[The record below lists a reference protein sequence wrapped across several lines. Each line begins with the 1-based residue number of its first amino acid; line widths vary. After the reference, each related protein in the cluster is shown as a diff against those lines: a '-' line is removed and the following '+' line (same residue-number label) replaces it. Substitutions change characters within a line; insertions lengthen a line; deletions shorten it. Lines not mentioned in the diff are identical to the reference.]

1 MQPMIMRP
9 LAMGI
14 PEKIKEIQEQ
24 IHKTQINKATE
35 FHIGLLKAKIARLKR
50 EMQENVH
57 GKTMHS
63 GGENIGFDVRKAGD
77 ATVVLIGLPSV
88 GKSTILNSLTNA
100 NSRVASYQFTTL
112 TAVPGMLHYR
122 GAKIQVLDLP
132 GVIEGASGGKG
143 FGKRVLSVARNADL
157 VLAVLDVFQPHHLH
171 VLKKEL
177 AEAGIRLDEQP
188 PNILIEKASTGGISV
203 NAQVP
208 IKVSERLIKE
218 IMRLYG
224 LHNGRLIIRER
235 DLTDDQLIDALNGN
249 RIYVP
254 SVIVLNK
261 IDLVNASFVQEIKSK
276 VVGNNNNNNNN
287 YFIAI
292 SADSGI
298 NIDVLKEA
306 IYQRLKFIRVYMR
319 PKGGETDFKEP
330 LIIKKG
336 ATVQDVC
343 NKIHRNMAKNFRY
356 GLVWGKSA
364 KFAGQ
369 KVGLDHKLADEDVL
383 TIVKVSGT
391 ST

>member
-1 MQPMIMRP
+1 
-9 LAMGI
+9 MGI

-24 IHKTQINKATE
+24 IHRTQINKATE

-57 GKTMHS
+57 GKTMHT
-63 GGENIGFDVRKAGD
+63 GGENVGFDIRKAGD

-88 GKSTILNSLTNA
+88 GKSTLLNSLTNA
-100 NSRVASYQFTTL
+100 KSRVASYQFTTL

-132 GVIEGASGGKG
+132 GIIEGASGGKG
-143 FGKRVLSVARNADL
+143 FGKRVLSVARGADL
-157 VLAVLDVFQPHHLH
+157 VLIVLDVFQPHHLG

-177 AEAGIRLDEQP
+177 AEAGVRLDEQP
-188 PNILIEKASTGGISV
+188 PNIVVEKTSMGGISI

-208 IKVSERLIKE
+208 VKASERLIKE

-224 LHNGRLIIRER
+224 LHNGRLIIREPN
-235 DLTDDQLIDALNGN
+235 LTDDQLIDALNGN

-254 SVIVLNK
+254 SVVVLNK
-261 IDLVNASFVQEIKSK
+261 IDLVNPSFIQEVKSK
-276 VVGNNNNNNNN
+276 IGSKDNN
-287 YFIAI
+287 FVPV

-298 NIDVLKEA
+298 NIDVLKEV
-306 IYQRLKFIRVYMR
+306 IYKRLEFIRIYMR
-319 PKGGETDFKEP
+319 PKGGETDYKEP
-330 LIIKKG
+330 LIIKNG

-356 GLVWGKSA
+356 GLVWGRSA

-369 KVGLDHKLADEDVL
+369 KVGLDHRLYDEDVI
-383 TIVKVSGT
+383 TIVKISGT

>member
-1 MQPMIMRP
+1 
-9 LAMGI
+9 MGI
-14 PEKIKEIQEQ
+14 PEKIKEIQDQ
-24 IHKTQINKATE
+24 IHRTQINKATE

-57 GKTMHS
+57 GKTMHT
-63 GGENIGFDVRKAGD
+63 GGENVGFDVRKAGD

-88 GKSTILNSLTNA
+88 GKSTLLNSLTNA
-100 NSRVASYQFTTL
+100 RSRVASYQFTTL

-132 GVIEGASGGKG
+132 GIIEGASGGKG
-143 FGKRVLSVARNADL
+143 FGKRVLSVARGADL
-157 VLAVLDVFQPHHLH
+157 VLIVLDVFQPHHLA

-177 AEAGIRLDEQP
+177 AEAGVRLDEQP
-188 PNILIEKASTGGISV
+188 PNIVVEKTSIGGISI

-208 IKVSERLIKE
+208 VKASERLIKE

-224 LHNGRLIIRER
+224 LHNGRLIIREP

-254 SVIVLNK
+254 SVVVLNK
-261 IDLVNASFVQEIKSK
+261 IDLVNPSFIQEVKSK
-276 VVGNNNNNNNN
+276 IGSENNN
-287 YFIAI
+287 FVPV

-298 NIDVLKEA
+298 NIEVLKEV
-306 IYQRLKFIRVYMR
+306 IYQRLGFIRIYMR
-319 PKGGETDFKEP
+319 PKGGETDYKEP

-343 NKIHRNMAKNFRY
+343 DKIHRNMAKNFRY
-356 GLVWGKSA
+356 GLVWGRSA

-369 KVGLDHKLADEDVL
+369 KVGLDHKLLDEDVL
-383 TIVKVSGT
+383 TIVKISGT
-391 ST
+391 SS

>member
-1 MQPMIMRP
+1 
-9 LAMGI
+9 MGI
-14 PEKIKEIQEQ
+14 PEKIKEIQDQ
-24 IHKTQINKATE
+24 IHRTQINKATE

-50 EMQENVH
+50 EMHENVH
-57 GKTMHS
+57 GRTMHS

-88 GKSTILNSLTNA
+88 GKSTLLNSLTNA
-100 NSRVASYQFTTL
+100 RSRVASYQFTTL

-132 GVIEGASGGKG
+132 GIIEGASGGKG
-143 FGKRVLSVARNADL
+143 FGKRVLSVARSADL
-157 VLAVLDVFQPHHLH
+157 VLIVLDVFQPHHLS

-177 AEAGIRLDEQP
+177 AEGGIRLDEQP
-188 PNILIEKASTGGISV
+188 PNILIEKTSTGGISV

-208 IKVSERLIKE
+208 IKASERLIKE

-224 LHNGRLIIRER
+224 LHNGRLIIREPN
-235 DLTDDQLIDALNGN
+235 LTDDQLIDVLNGN
-249 RIYVP
+249 RIYLP

-261 IDLVNASFVQEIKSK
+261 IDLVNSSFVQEIKSK
-276 VVGNNNNNNNN
+276 IVGNNNNNN
-287 YFIAI
+287 YFIAV

-306 IYQRLKFIRVYMR
+306 IYQRLGFIRVYMR

-330 LIIKKG
+330 LIIKNG

-343 NKIHRNMAKNFRY
+343 NKIHRNMARNFRY

>member
-1 MQPMIMRP
+1 
-9 LAMGI
+9 MGI

-24 IHKTQINKATE
+24 IHRTQINKATE

-57 GKTMHS
+57 GKTMHT
-63 GGENIGFDVRKAGD
+63 GGENVGFDVRKAGD

-88 GKSTILNSLTNA
+88 GKSTLLNSLTNA
-100 NSRVASYQFTTL
+100 KSRVASYQFTTL

-132 GVIEGASGGKG
+132 GIIEGASGGKG
-143 FGKRVLSVARNADL
+143 FGKRVLSVARGADL
-157 VLAVLDVFQPHHLH
+157 VLIVLDVFQPHHLG

-177 AEAGIRLDEQP
+177 AEAGVRLDEQP
-188 PNILIEKASTGGISV
+188 PNIVVEKTSMGGISI

-208 IKVSERLIKE
+208 VKASERLIKE

-224 LHNGRLIIRER
+224 LHNGRLIIREPN
-235 DLTDDQLIDALNGN
+235 LTDDQLIDALNGN
-249 RIYVP
+249 RIYIP
-254 SVIVLNK
+254 SVVVLNK
-261 IDLVNASFVQEIKSK
+261 IDLVNPSFIQEVKSK
-276 VVGNNNNNNNN
+276 IGSKDNN
-287 YFIAI
+287 FVPV

-298 NIDVLKEA
+298 NIDVLKEV
-306 IYQRLKFIRVYMR
+306 IYKRLEFIRIYMR
-319 PKGGETDFKEP
+319 PKGGETDYKEP
-330 LIIKKG
+330 LIIKNG

-356 GLVWGKSA
+356 GLVWGRSA

-369 KVGLDHKLADEDVL
+369 KVGLDHRLYDEDVI
-383 TIVKVSGT
+383 TIVKISGT

>member
-1 MQPMIMRP
+1 
-9 LAMGI
+9 MGI
-14 PEKIKEIQEQ
+14 PEKIKEIQDQ
-24 IHKTQINKATE
+24 IHRTQINKATE

-57 GKTMHS
+57 SRTMHS

-88 GKSTILNSLTNA
+88 GKSTLLNSLTNA
-100 NSRVASYQFTTL
+100 KSRVASYQFTTL
-112 TAVPGMLHYR
+112 TAVPGILHYR

-143 FGKRVLSVARNADL
+143 FGKRVLSVARSADL
-157 VLAVLDVFQPHHLH
+157 VLIVLDVFQPHHLS
-171 VLKKEL
+171 VLRKEL

-188 PNILIEKASTGGISV
+188 PNILIEKTSTGGISV

-208 IKVSERLIKE
+208 IKASERLIKE

-224 LHNGRLIIRER
+224 LHNGRLIIREPN
-235 DLTDDQLIDALNGN
+235 LTDDQLIDVLNGN

-276 VVGNNNNNNNN
+276 LVGNNNNNNNN
-287 YFIAI
+287 NNYFVAV

-306 IYQRLKFIRVYMR
+306 IYQRLGFIRVYMR

-330 LIIKKG
+330 LIINNG

-343 NKIHRNMAKNFRY
+343 NKIHRSMAKNFRY

>member
-1 MQPMIMRP
+1 
-9 LAMGI
+9 MGI
-14 PEKIKEIQEQ
+14 PEKIKEIQDQ
-24 IHKTQINKATE
+24 IHRTQINKATE

-57 GKTMHS
+57 GRTMHG

-88 GKSTILNSLTNA
+88 GKSTLLNSLTNA
-100 NSRVASYQFTTL
+100 KSRVASYQFTTL

-132 GVIEGASGGKG
+132 GIIEGASGGKG
-143 FGKRVLSVARNADL
+143 FGKRVLSVARSADL
-157 VLAVLDVFQPHHLH
+157 VLIVLDVFQPHHLS

-177 AEAGIRLDEQP
+177 AEGGIRLDEQP
-188 PNILIEKASTGGISV
+188 PNILIEKTSTGGISV

-208 IKVSERLIKE
+208 IKASERLIKE

-224 LHNGRLIIRER
+224 LHNGRLIIREPN
-235 DLTDDQLIDALNGN
+235 LTDDQLIDVLNGN

-276 VVGNNNNNNNN
+276 TVGNNNNN
-287 YFIAI
+287 YFIAV

-306 IYQRLKFIRVYMR
+306 IYQRLGFIRVYMR

-330 LIIKKG
+330 LIIKNG

>member
-1 MQPMIMRP
+1 
-9 LAMGI
+9 MGI
-14 PEKIKEIQEQ
+14 PEKIKEIQDQ
-24 IHKTQINKATE
+24 IHRTQINKATE

-57 GKTMHS
+57 GKTMHT
-63 GGENIGFDVRKAGD
+63 GGENVGFDVRKAGD

-88 GKSTILNSLTNA
+88 GKSTLLNSLTNA
-100 NSRVASYQFTTL
+100 KSRVASYQFTTL

-132 GVIEGASGGKG
+132 GIIEGASGGKG
-143 FGKRVLSVARNADL
+143 FGKRVLSVARGADL
-157 VLAVLDVFQPHHLH
+157 VLIVLDVFQPHHLG

-177 AEAGIRLDEQP
+177 AEAGVRLDEQP
-188 PNILIEKASTGGISV
+188 PNIVVEKTSIGGISI

-208 IKVSERLIKE
+208 IKASERLIKE

-224 LHNGRLIIRER
+224 LHNGRLIIREPN
-235 DLTDDQLIDALNGN
+235 LTDDQLIDALNGN

-254 SVIVLNK
+254 SVVVLNK
-261 IDLVNASFVQEIKSK
+261 IDLVNPSFIQDVKSK
-276 VVGNNNNNNNN
+276 IGSNNNN
-287 YFIAI
+287 FVPV

-298 NIDVLKEA
+298 NIDVLKDL
-306 IYQRLKFIRVYMR
+306 IYKRLGFMRIYMR
-319 PKGGETDFKEP
+319 PKGGETDYKEP
-330 LIIKKG
+330 LIIKNG

-343 NKIHRNMAKNFRY
+343 NKIHRNMAKNYRY

-364 KFAGQ
+364 KFDGQ
-369 KVGLDHKLADEDVL
+369 KVGLDHRLYDEDVI
-383 TIVKVSGT
+383 TIVKISGT

>member
-1 MQPMIMRP
+1 
-9 LAMGI
+9 MGI
-14 PEKIKEIQEQ
+14 PEKIKEIQDQ
-24 IHKTQINKATE
+24 IHRTQINKATE
-35 FHIGLLKAKIARLKR
+35 FHIGLLKAKMARLKR

-88 GKSTILNSLTNA
+88 GKSTLLNSLTNA
-100 NSRVASYQFTTL
+100 KSRVASYQFTTL

-122 GAKIQVLDLP
+122 GAKIQVLDMP
-132 GVIEGASGGKG
+132 GIIEGASGGKG
-143 FGKRVLSVARNADL
+143 FGKRVLSVARSADL
-157 VLAVLDVFQPHHLH
+157 VLIVLDVFQPHHLS

-188 PNILIEKASTGGISV
+188 PNIVIEKTSTGGISV
-203 NAQVP
+203 NIQVP
-208 IKVSERLIKE
+208 IKTSERLIKE

-224 LHNGRLIIRER
+224 LHNGRVIIREPN
-235 DLTDDQLIDALNGN
+235 LSDDQLIDALNGN
-249 RIYVP
+249 RIYLP

-276 VVGNNNNNNNN
+276 ILGNNNDN
-287 YFIAI
+287 FIAV

-306 IYQRLKFIRVYMR
+306 IYQRLGFIRVYMR
-319 PKGGETDFKEP
+319 PKGGETDFREP
-330 LIIKKG
+330 MIIKNG
-336 ATVQDVC
+336 AAVQDVC

>member
-1 MQPMIMRP
+1 
-9 LAMGI
+9 MGI

-24 IHKTQINKATE
+24 IHRTQINKATE

-57 GKTMHS
+57 GKTMHT
-63 GGENIGFDVRKAGD
+63 GGENVGFDVRKAGD

-88 GKSTILNSLTNA
+88 GKSTLLNSLTNA
-100 NSRVASYQFTTL
+100 KSRVASYQFTTL

-132 GVIEGASGGKG
+132 GIIEGASGGKG
-143 FGKRVLSVARNADL
+143 FGKRVLSVARGADL
-157 VLAVLDVFQPHHLH
+157 VLIVLDVFQPHHLG

-177 AEAGIRLDEQP
+177 AEAGVRLDEQP
-188 PNILIEKASTGGISV
+188 PNIVVEKTSMGGISI

-208 IKVSERLIKE
+208 VKASERLIKE

-224 LHNGRLIIRER
+224 LHNGRLIIREPN
-235 DLTDDQLIDALNGN
+235 LTDDQLIDALNGN

-254 SVIVLNK
+254 SVVVLNK
-261 IDLVNASFVQEIKSK
+261 IDLVNPSFIQEVKSK
-276 VVGNNNNNNNN
+276 IGSKNNN
-287 YFIAI
+287 FVPV

-298 NIDVLKEA
+298 NIDVLKEV
-306 IYQRLKFIRVYMR
+306 IYKRLEFIRIYMR
-319 PKGGETDFKEP
+319 PKGGETDYKEP
-330 LIIKKG
+330 LIIKNG

-356 GLVWGKSA
+356 GLVWGRSA

-369 KVGLDHKLADEDVL
+369 KVGLDHELSDEDVI
-383 TIVKVSGT
+383 TIVKISGT
-391 ST
+391 SS

>member
-1 MQPMIMRP
+1 
-9 LAMGI
+9 MGI
-14 PEKIKEIQEQ
+14 PEKIKEIQDQ
-24 IHKTQINKATE
+24 IHRTQINKATE

-57 GKTMHS
+57 GRTMHG

-88 GKSTILNSLTNA
+88 GKSTLLNSLTNA
-100 NSRVASYQFTTL
+100 KSRVASYQFTTL

-132 GVIEGASGGKG
+132 GIIEGASGGKG
-143 FGKRVLSVARNADL
+143 FGKRVLSVARSADL
-157 VLAVLDVFQPHHLH
+157 VLIVLDVFQPHHLS

-177 AEAGIRLDEQP
+177 AEGGIRLDEQP
-188 PNILIEKASTGGISV
+188 PNILIEKTSTGGISV

-208 IKVSERLIKE
+208 IKASERLIKE

-224 LHNGRLIIRER
+224 LHNGRLIIREPN
-235 DLTDDQLIDALNGN
+235 LTDDQLIDVLNGN

-276 VVGNNNNNNNN
+276 TVGNNNNNNN
-287 YFIAI
+287 YFIAV

-306 IYQRLKFIRVYMR
+306 IYQRLGFIRVYMR

-330 LIIKKG
+330 LIIKNG

>member
-1 MQPMIMRP
+1 
-9 LAMGI
+9 MGI
-14 PEKIKEIQEQ
+14 PEKIKEIQDQ
-24 IHKTQINKATE
+24 IHRTQINKATE

-57 GKTMHS
+57 SRTMHS

-88 GKSTILNSLTNA
+88 GKSTLLNSLTNA
-100 NSRVASYQFTTL
+100 KSRVASYQFTTL
-112 TAVPGMLHYR
+112 TAVPGILRYR

-143 FGKRVLSVARNADL
+143 FGKRVLSVARSADL
-157 VLAVLDVFQPHHLH
+157 VLIVLDVFQPHHLS
-171 VLKKEL
+171 VLRKEL

-188 PNILIEKASTGGISV
+188 PNILIEKTSTGGISV

-208 IKVSERLIKE
+208 IKASERLIKE

-224 LHNGRLIIRER
+224 LHNGRLIIREPN
-235 DLTDDQLIDALNGN
+235 LTDDQLIDVLNGN

-276 VVGNNNNNNNN
+276 LVGNNNNYNNNNN
-287 YFIAI
+287 YFVAV

-306 IYQRLKFIRVYMR
+306 IYQRLGFIRVYMR

-330 LIIKKG
+330 LIINNG

-343 NKIHRNMAKNFRY
+343 NKIHRSMAKNFRY

>member
-1 MQPMIMRP
+1 
-9 LAMGI
+9 MGI
-14 PEKIKEIQEQ
+14 PEKIKEIQDQ
-24 IHKTQINKATE
+24 IHRTQINKATE

-88 GKSTILNSLTNA
+88 GKSTLLNSLTNA
-100 NSRVASYQFTTL
+100 KSRVASYQFTTL

-122 GAKIQVLDLP
+122 GAKIQLLDLP
-132 GVIEGASGGKG
+132 GIIEGASGGKG
-143 FGKRVLSVARNADL
+143 FGKRVLSVARGADL
-157 VLAVLDVFQPHHLH
+157 VLIVLDVFQPQHLS
-171 VLKKEL
+171 VLKREL
-177 AEAGIRLDEQP
+177 AEGGIRLDEQP
-188 PNILIEKASTGGISV
+188 PNILIEKTSTGGISV

-224 LHNGRLIIRER
+224 LHNGRLIIREPNF
-235 DLTDDQLIDALNGN
+235 TDDQLIDVLSGN
-249 RIYVP
+249 RIYLP
-254 SVIVLNK
+254 SLIVLNK
-261 IDLVNASFVQEIKSK
+261 IDLVNASFVHEIKSK
-276 VVGNNNNNNNN
+276 ILGDDDDNNNNN
-287 YFIAI
+287 YFIAV

-306 IYQRLKFIRVYMR
+306 IYERLGFIRVYMR

-330 LIIKKG
+330 LIMKKG
-336 ATVQDVC
+336 ATVKDVC

-356 GLVWGKSA
+356 GLVWGTSA

-383 TIVKVSGT
+383 TIVKLSGT
-391 ST
+391 SI

>member
-1 MQPMIMRP
+1 
-9 LAMGI
+9 MGI
-14 PEKIKEIQEQ
+14 PEKIKEIQDQ
-24 IHKTQINKATE
+24 IHRTQINKATE

-57 GKTMHS
+57 GKTLHS
-63 GGENIGFDVRKAGD
+63 GGENIGFDVRKTGD

-88 GKSTILNSLTNA
+88 GKSTLLNSLTNA
-100 NSRVASYQFTTL
+100 KSRVASYQFTTL
-112 TAVPGMLHYR
+112 TAVPGMMHYR
-122 GAKIQVLDLP
+122 GAKIQVLDMP
-132 GVIEGASGGKG
+132 GIIEGASGGKG

-157 VLAVLDVFQPHHLH
+157 VLIVLDVFQPHHLS

-188 PNILIEKASTGGISV
+188 PNILIEKTATGGISV

-208 IKVSERLIKE
+208 IKTSERLIKE

-224 LHNGRLIIRER
+224 FHNGRLIIREPN
-235 DLTDDQLIDALNGN
+235 LTDDQLIDVLNGN

-254 SVIVLNK
+254 SVVVLNK

-276 VVGNNNNNNNN
+276 IVGNNSN
-287 YFIAI
+287 FVAI
-292 SADSGI
+292 SADSAI
-298 NIDVLKEA
+298 NIDVLKEV
-306 IYQRLKFIRVYMR
+306 IYQRLGFIRVYMR
-319 PKGGETDFKEP
+319 PKGRETDFKEP
-330 LIIKKG
+330 LIIKNG
-336 ATVQDVC
+336 ATVEDVC

-369 KVGLDHKLADEDVL
+369 KVGLDHKVAEEDIL

-391 ST
+391 SI

>member
-1 MQPMIMRP
+1 
-9 LAMGI
+9 MGI
-14 PEKIKEIQEQ
+14 PEKIKEIQDQ
-24 IHKTQINKATE
+24 IHRTQINKATE

-88 GKSTILNSLTNA
+88 GKSTLLNSLTNA
-100 NSRVASYQFTTL
+100 KSRVASYQFTTL

-122 GAKIQVLDLP
+122 GAKIQLLDLP
-132 GVIEGASGGKG
+132 GIIEGASGGKG
-143 FGKRVLSVARNADL
+143 FGKRVLSVARSADL
-157 VLAVLDVFQPHHLH
+157 ILIVLDVFQPHHRG

-177 AEAGIRLDEQP
+177 AEGGIRLDEQP
-188 PNILIEKASTGGISV
+188 PNILIEKTSTGGISV

-208 IKVSERLIKE
+208 IKASERLIKE

-224 LHNGRLIIRER
+224 LHNGRLIIREPN
-235 DLTDDQLIDALNGN
+235 LTDDQLIDMLSGN

-254 SVIVLNK
+254 SLIVLNK
-261 IDLVNASFVQEIKSK
+261 IDLVNASFVQEVKSK
-276 VVGNNNNNNNN
+276 IVGNNNNNN
-287 YFIAI
+287 FIAV

-306 IYQRLKFIRVYMR
+306 IYQRLGFIRVYMR

-330 LIIKKG
+330 LIIKNG

-343 NKIHRNMAKNFRY
+343 NKIHRNMTRNFRY

-383 TIVKVSGT
+383 TIAKVSGT
-391 ST
+391 SI

>member
-1 MQPMIMRP
+1 
-9 LAMGI
+9 MGI

-24 IHKTQINKATE
+24 IHRTQINKATE

-57 GKTMHS
+57 GKTMHT
-63 GGENIGFDVRKAGD
+63 GGENVGFDVRKAGD

-88 GKSTILNSLTNA
+88 GKSTLLNSLTNA
-100 NSRVASYQFTTL
+100 KSRVASYQFTTL

-132 GVIEGASGGKG
+132 GIIEGASGGKG
-143 FGKRVLSVARNADL
+143 FGKRVLSVARGADL
-157 VLAVLDVFQPHHLH
+157 VLIVLDVFQPHHLG

-177 AEAGIRLDEQP
+177 AEAGVRLDEQP
-188 PNILIEKASTGGISV
+188 PNIVVEKTSMGGISI

-208 IKVSERLIKE
+208 VKASERLIKE

-224 LHNGRLIIRER
+224 LHNGRLIIREPN
-235 DLTDDQLIDALNGN
+235 LTDDQLIDALNGN

-254 SVIVLNK
+254 SVVVLNK
-261 IDLVNASFVQEIKSK
+261 IDLVNPSFIQEVKSK
-276 VVGNNNNNNNN
+276 IGSKNNN
-287 YFIAI
+287 FVPV

-298 NIDVLKEA
+298 NIDVLKEV
-306 IYQRLKFIRVYMR
+306 IYKRLEFIRIYMR
-319 PKGGETDFKEP
+319 PKGGETDYKEP
-330 LIIKKG
+330 LIIKNG

-356 GLVWGKSA
+356 GLVWGRSA

-369 KVGLDHKLADEDVL
+369 KVGLDHRLYDEDVI
-383 TIVKVSGT
+383 TIVKISGT

>member
-1 MQPMIMRP
+1 
-9 LAMGI
+9 MGI
-14 PEKIKEIQEQ
+14 PEKIKEIQDQ
-24 IHKTQINKATE
+24 IHRTQINKATE

-57 GKTMHS
+57 GRTMHG

-88 GKSTILNSLTNA
+88 GKSTLLNSLTNA
-100 NSRVASYQFTTL
+100 KSRVASYQFTTL

-132 GVIEGASGGKG
+132 GIIEGASGGKG
-143 FGKRVLSVARNADL
+143 FGKRVLSIARSADL
-157 VLAVLDVFQPHHLH
+157 VLIVLDVFQPHHLS

-177 AEAGIRLDEQP
+177 AEGGIRLDEQP
-188 PNILIEKASTGGISV
+188 PNILIEKTSTGGISV

-208 IKVSERLIKE
+208 IKASERLIKE

-224 LHNGRLIIRER
+224 LHNGRLIIREPN
-235 DLTDDQLIDALNGN
+235 LTDDQLIDVLNGN

-276 VVGNNNNNNNN
+276 TVGNNNNNNN
-287 YFIAI
+287 YFIAV

-306 IYQRLKFIRVYMR
+306 IYQRLGFIRVYMR

-330 LIIKKG
+330 LIIKNG

>member
-1 MQPMIMRP
+1 
-9 LAMGI
+9 MGI
-14 PEKIKEIQEQ
+14 PEKIKEIQDQ
-24 IHKTQINKATE
+24 IHRTQINKATE

-88 GKSTILNSLTNA
+88 GKSTLLNSLTNA
-100 NSRVASYQFTTL
+100 KSRVASYQFTTL

-122 GAKIQVLDLP
+122 GAKIQLLDLP
-132 GVIEGASGGKG
+132 GIIEGASGGKG
-143 FGKRVLSVARNADL
+143 FGKRVLSVARGADL
-157 VLAVLDVFQPHHLH
+157 VLIVLDVFQPQHLS
-171 VLKKEL
+171 VLKREL
-177 AEAGIRLDEQP
+177 AEGGIRLDEQP
-188 PNILIEKASTGGISV
+188 PNILIEKTSTGGISV

-224 LHNGRLIIRER
+224 LHNGRLIIREPNF
-235 DLTDDQLIDALNGN
+235 TDDQLIDVLSGN
-249 RIYVP
+249 RIYLP
-254 SVIVLNK
+254 SLIVLNK
-261 IDLVNASFVQEIKSK
+261 IDLVNASFVHEIKSK
-276 VVGNNNNNNNN
+276 ILGDDDDDDNNNN
-287 YFIAI
+287 YFIAV

-306 IYQRLKFIRVYMR
+306 IYQRLGFIRVYMR

-330 LIIKKG
+330 LIMKKG
-336 ATVQDVC
+336 ATVKDVC

-356 GLVWGKSA
+356 GLVWGTSA

-383 TIVKVSGT
+383 TIVKLSGT
-391 ST
+391 SI